1 MLKEDLT
8 GRLLQRAEAIAR
20 REELEQLLEIPSRE
34 LSIFIQREALLR
46 ELTALQ
52 GERIK
57 VQRELD
63 RKRDDCE
70 QAHSGL
76 IERQEI
82 FQETRMKLREL
93 GKQVEEKLARNTSE
107 NRQTE
112 ESLDTLAHSISLPS
126 LARLF
131 EFLAAKTRYSLD
143 HTLLSRQLDLVEQ
156 EESQLV
162 SFIGSELTAL
172 DQKIQ
177 EASFDKRKSD
187 DLRRKRGEVM
197 KKRDQRLNELAKWK
211 NTAREVLKQSKD
223 KEGREKDLKSIY
235 SFSAFERLLGEVKGN
250 NEDEEGFRNEA
261 FEYFA
266 RLETQEFE
274 RIFLGGLYIKT
285 VVY

>member
-1 MLKEDLT
+1 
-8 GRLLQRAEAIAR
+8 
-20 REELEQLLEIPSRE
+20 
-34 LSIFIQREALLR
+34 
-46 ELTALQ
+46 
-52 GERIK
+52 
-57 VQRELD
+57 
-63 RKRDDCE
+63 
-70 QAHSGL
+70 
-76 IERQEI
+76 
-82 FQETRMKLREL
+82 MKLREL